1 MYQTS
6 IMPKKTCFF
15 LLWCC
20 AINYGQHTIS
30 GTIIG
35 ANSQPLE
42 GCHIHIGSKSSES
55 TKNGSYSI
63 SKVQKGNAKVYVTAL
78 GYTGIDTIIQVDSN
92 KKLDF
97 VLKQKTQQ
105 LNEVF
110 VKHKDNYYNHSV
122 LENKIKEKTID
133 QFSNQSLGNLL
144 SQISGVS
151 VLKTGST
158 IVKPVINGLHSS
170 RVPIFSN
177 NVRLEDQQWGIDHA
191 PNFDV
196 NAAGKITV
204 IKGASGLQYGG
215 DAIGGIVIIE
225 PIQVAFDTLFGK
237 AITTLE
243 SNGRGGTISSSLH
256 KGNFCDWSWNAQGS
270 FKYLGDRESAY
281 YSLTNSGNRE
291 ANFSGDIKY
300 TGKKYDFTA
309 FYSLYNATIGIL
321 SASHIGSATDLFYA
335 IDKKEPFIVRDFSY
349 NINNPKQKVQH
360 HLAKLNYTYRIK
372 EGKSL
377 ALQYAFQ
384 FNNRKEFDVR
394 RSIRSSIPA
403 LDLDLVTH
411 TINADYKWSND
422 NTDIKSGVI
431 GAFQNNAANPD
442 TGIRPLIPSYNK
454 WDTGIYGIVDH
465 HFSEHFSIE
474 AGVRYDFSKI
484 VANKFYLKSRWDER
498 GFSPKFDSF
507 IIGDFETQWLTEPN
521 FTFHNVSA
529 SIGVQYSFEKS
540 YEWYFNFSRA
550 LRNPNPS
557 EFFSD
562 GLHHATGQIEFG
574 ELGLQSEK
582 SNKMNMTLQ
591 KKGKVFGFTVYS
603 FLNYIENFI
612 FLTPNGFETT
622 IRGAFPTWEYRQTDA
637 LLAGIDVDSE
647 WKINQHVTQQFRLSY
662 VRGRDVSKD
671 DYLIEIP
678 PLRFHTKLQFAK
690 KEWNELLVE
699 IQCESVFRQT
709 KFPNTN
715 FTTNIV
721 INENLVPVE
730 VDISTPPPGYQLFH
744 LYSEIKFKT
753 LKKTTATLAFSVFNI
768 LNINYRDYLNRQ
780 RFYVDELG
788 RNFQLQL
795 KINY

>member
-1 MYQTS
+1 MQ
-6 IMPKKTCFF
+6 KKALFF
-15 LLWCC
+15 LLWYG

-35 ANSQPLE
+35 TNAQPLE

-55 TKNGSYSI
+55 NKNGSYTI
-63 SKVQKGNAKVYVTAL
+63 SKIPNGKAKVYITFL
-78 GYTGIDTIIQVDSN
+78 GYTSIDTIIQVDAN
-92 KKLDF
+92 KRLDF
-97 VLKQKTQQ
+97 VLREKAQK
-105 LNEVF
+105 LNEVL

-122 LENKIKEKTID
+122 LEQKIKEKTID

-144 SQISGVS
+144 TQVSGVS

-177 NVRLEDQQWGIDHA
+177 NVKLEDQQWGIDHA

-204 IKGASGLQYGG
+204 VKGASGLQYGG
-215 DAIGGIVIIE
+215 DAIAGIVVIE
-225 PIQVAFDTLFGK
+225 PIHAAIDTLFGK
-237 AITTLE
+237 TITTLE

-270 FKYLGDRESAY
+270 FKYLGDRESAH

-300 TGKKYDFTA
+300 NGKKYDFTV

-321 SASHIGSATDLFYA
+321 SASHIGSATDLFNA
-335 IDKKEPFIVRDFSY
+335 IDKKVPFIVRDFSY

-360 HLAKLNYTYRIK
+360 HLAKLNYTYRIT
-372 EGKSL
+372 EGESL

-384 FNNRKEFDVR
+384 FNNRKEFDLR
-394 RSIRSSIPA
+394 RSSRSSIPA
-403 LDLDLVTH
+403 LDLDLITH
-411 TINADYKWSND
+411 TFNADYKWSND
-422 NTDIKSGVI
+422 ATDVKSGVL
-431 GAFQNNAANPD
+431 GTFQNNAANPD

-454 WDTGIYGIVDH
+454 WEAGVYGIIDY

-474 AGVRYDFSKI
+474 AGVRYDFSTI
-484 VANKFYLKSRWDER
+484 EATKFYLKSRWDER
-498 GFSPKFDSF
+498 GFSPQFDSF
-507 IIGDFETQWLTEPN
+507 ITGDFETQWLTKPN

-529 SIGVQYSFEKS
+529 SIGTQYSFEKN
-540 YEWYFNFSRA
+540 YEWYFNLSRA

-574 ELGLQSEK
+574 DLGLQSEK

-591 KKGKVFGFTVYS
+591 KKGKVFGFTVFP
-603 FLNYIENFI
+603 FLNYIEDFI

-637 LLAGIDVDSE
+637 LLTGIDVDTE
-647 WKINQHVTQQFRLSY
+647 WKINQHVTHQFRLSY

-671 DYLIEIP
+671 DYLIDMP
-678 PLRFHTKLQFAK
+678 PLRFNNKIQFTK
-690 KEWNELLVE
+690 KEWHDLTLEVQSE
-699 IQCESVFRQT
+699 TVFRQ
-709 KFPNTN
+709 KQYPNTN
-715 FTTNIV
+715 FMTDIV
-721 INENLVPVE
+721 VDGNLVPVE
-730 VDISTPPPGYQLFH
+730 VDISSPPAKYQLLHF
-744 LYSEIKFKT
+744 YSDVKFKT
-753 LKKTTATLAFSVFNI
+753 HQNTTMTLAFSVFNI
-768 LNINYRDYLNRQ
+768 FNTTYRDYLNRQ